1 MKKFLIATILI
12 VGLSTVPIYAQ
23 EDTVKE
29 NTQMEIQ
36 VEQESTEE
44 PITLS
49 EELKIQKTEGFS
61 FITILFAILTPALL
75 VIIAYLLIKMSNK

>member
-12 VGLSTVPIYAQ
+12 LGLSTVPIYAQ

-29 NTQMEIQ
+29 NAEVEIQ
-36 VEQESTEE
+36 IQEETTEK
-44 PITLS
+44 PTTLS
-49 EELKIQKTEGFS
+49 EELKIQKTGDFD

-75 VIIAYLLIKMSNK
+75 VIIAYLLIKMSSK